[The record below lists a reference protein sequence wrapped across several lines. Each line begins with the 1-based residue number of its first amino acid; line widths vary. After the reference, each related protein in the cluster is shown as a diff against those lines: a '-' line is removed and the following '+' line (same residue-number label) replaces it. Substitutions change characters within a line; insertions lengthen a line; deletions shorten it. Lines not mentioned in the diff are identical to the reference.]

1 MWNADQYTKFSSHR
15 DRPFF
20 DLMARVG
27 AAKPA
32 TVADLGCGTGH
43 LTASLLERWPEAHV
57 LGVDSSPQML
67 EKAVR
72 HAVPGRLEFIEADL
86 RAWRPTERFD
96 AIVTNAALQWVPDH
110 EALIPRLAALVAD
123 GGWLAVQMPANFD
136 APSHTLIR
144 EVSALEPFRAHLH
157 KLEGEPRTQQSVLWY
172 VETLSSLGFEVDAW
186 TTEYEQIL
194 RGENPVLEWV
204 KGTAL
209 RPVLNALPRDLHE
222 AFLAQYGVRL
232 LEAYPTRDF
241 GTLLPF
247 KRVFFV
253 ARRIDS

>member
-1 MWNADQYTKFSSHR
+1 MWNADQYAKFAGHR

-27 AAKPA
+27 HANPA
-32 TVADLGCGTGH
+32 SVVDLGCGTGH
-43 LTASLLERWPEAHV
+43 LTASLLERWPEARV
-57 LGVDSSPQML
+57 LGVDSSPEML

-72 HAVPGRLEFIEADL
+72 YAVPGRLEFIRADL
-86 RAWRPTERFD
+86 RTWQSTEQFD

-110 EALIPRLAALVAD
+110 ETLIPRLAHLVAD

-144 EVSALEPFRAHLH
+144 EVSALEPFNAHLS
-157 KLEGEPRTQQSVLWY
+157 KLEGEPRTQNSVLWY
-172 VETLSSLGFEVDAW
+172 VETLSGLSFEVDAW
-186 TTEYEQIL
+186 TTEYQQIL
-194 RGENPVLEWV
+194 HGQNPVLEWV

-209 RPVLNALPRDLHE
+209 RPVLNALPANLHDS
-222 AFLAQYGVRL
+222 FLSEYGARL
-232 LEAYPTRDF
+232 LEAYPARDF

-253 ARRIDS
+253 ARRV

>member
-1 MWNADQYTKFSSHR
+1 MWNADQYTKFSVHR

-27 AAKPA
+27 HENPA
-32 TVADLGCGTGH
+32 NIADLGCGTGH

-57 LGVDSSPQML
+57 LGVDSSKEML
-67 EKAVR
+67 EEAVK

-86 RAWRPTERFD
+86 RAWQPSTKFD
-96 AIVTNAALQWVPDH
+96 VILTNAALQWVPDH
-110 EALIPRLAALVAD
+110 ETMIPRLAQMVAD

-144 EVSALEPFRAHLH
+144 EVNALEPFRAYTA
-157 KLEGEPRTQQSVLWY
+157 KLEPRTQQSLKWY
-172 VETLSSLGFEVDAW
+172 ITALSSLCFDVDAW
-186 TTEYEQIL
+186 TTEYQQIL
-194 RGENPVLEWV
+194 HGENPVLEWV

-209 RPVLNALPRDLHE
+209 RPVLNALPPDMYDS
-222 AFLAQYGVRL
+222 FLSEYGVRL
-232 LEAYPTRDF
+232 LEAYPAQRF

-253 ARRIDS
+253 AQRAL